1 MGLRANARPLWVMG
15 DIVTSIR
22 YDGVMEQ
29 TSERISRKKAARA
42 AWLRDL
48 RRMWLLVPG
57 VVAFVLTMLARAN
70 PDACEELFSRGAYPW
85 ISSVWGY
92 LPSLVG
98 FSIAQWVLIIAI
110 ILVICMFVHY
120 IIRIITR
127 RGERL
132 RYLYRLITSALGII
146 SIAFFLYAMLCG
158 LNYYRHTFA
167 QNEGFEVREST
178 TQELTDLCNELVT
191 ELNTT
196 RAELDVYKRQ
206 PLNLDLRCSVDTPI
220 PVWMRGRAATSSAS
234 AHTSISRLSLIHI

>member
-1 MGLRANARPLWVMG
+1 
-15 DIVTSIR
+15 
-22 YDGVMEQ
+22 MEQ
-29 TSERISRKKAARA
+29 TSNRTSRKDAAKT

-48 RRMWLLVPG
+48 WRLLLLVPG
-57 VVAFVLTMLARAN
+57 VVAIVLTMLARAN

-98 FSIAQWVLIIAI
+98 FSMAQWVVIAAVV
-110 ILVICMFVHY
+110 LVICMFVHY

-132 RYLYRLITSALGII
+132 RYLYHLITSVLGII

-167 QNEGFEVREST
+167 QNEGFEVRESS
-178 TQELTDLCNELVT
+178 TQELVELCNEL
-191 ELNTT
+191 
-196 RAELDVYKRQ
+196 
-206 PLNLDLRCSVDTPI
+206 
-220 PVWMRGRAATSSAS
+220 ATSSTPPGRNLAMTYRRISTNEEALRDTPCAAS
-234 AHTSISRLSLIHI
+234 TK